1 MADDSGSDSDDE
13 AAVVDNAMLAAGIEG
28 DMTKTVK
35 INKGQLR
42 SLLVGIYKGSQSGA
56 LADATDLALDRASTA
71 EGLRSVN
78 KHYKEVIKVLGALAI
93 CELLSI
99 EVESSP
105 GSRTLLGALQQ
116 GRDALVVGALGGIA
130 GPDIFNG
137 ILVSG
142 VLGPSLGPVKA
153 FLKKN
158 VGDVCAQVWA
168 LPEGVVTLDDVE
180 RNVLQPARHI
190 ASKMTVVKDLLKKSY
205 SNLCVKVEDAI
216 IEKSRWV
223 ANEEQVDVVVD
234 RRRAVLSAAAVKVF
248 NEKLSFADIFRNAM
262 AYVARYEAF
271 LLSLTTRTLR
281 LPTLVQAYV
290 EEQLEDQVEVSTID
304 FGFSPVIHL
313 LDSRMEATGLQGLGG
328 RSGTLSLVRFSGLK
342 ALGGNNIAS
351 AAFAE
356 IVTGGVHGQVDV
368 AVLPVSL
375 WCTALSGNDQL
386 RLLRAVVKRE
396 LKKEVVAGKRE
407 TAKRKANA
415 LVTVAP
421 GAPGGRKCW
430 GCNQTG
436 HVKAN
441 CPKKKKPDGGAGAAS
456 GDD

>member
-1 MADDSGSDSDDE
+1 
-13 AAVVDNAMLAAGIEG
+13 
-28 DMTKTVK
+28 
-35 INKGQLR
+35 
-42 SLLVGIYKGSQSGA
+42 
-56 LADATDLALDRASTA
+56 
-71 EGLRSVN
+71 
-78 KHYKEVIKVLGALAI
+78 
-93 CELLSI
+93 
-99 EVESSP
+99 
-105 GSRTLLGALQQ
+105 LLGALQQ
-116 GRDALVVGALGGIA
+116 GRDALVVGPLGGIA

-142 VLGPSLGPVKA
+142 MLGPSLGPVKA

-180 RNVLQPARHI
+180 RNVLQPARLI
-190 ASKMTVVKDLLKKSY
+190 AGKMNVVKDLLKRSY
-205 SNLCVKVEDAI
+205 SNLCVKVEDVI
-216 IEKSRWV
+216 IEEGRWMANV
-223 ANEEQVDVVVD
+223 AHVDAPVD
-234 RRRAVLSAAAVKVF
+234 RRRVVLSAAAVKVF
-248 NEKLSFADIFRNAM
+248 NEKLSFADVFRNAM
-262 AYVARYEAF
+262 AYIARFEAF

-281 LPTLVQAYV
+281 LPTLVQAYA
-290 EEQLEDQVEVSTID
+290 EEQLEDQVEASTID
-304 FGFSPVIHL
+304 FGFSPVLHL
-313 LDSRMEATGLQGLGG
+313 LESRMEATGLQGLGG

-356 IVTGGVHGQVDV
+356 IVTGGVHGFVDV

-375 WCTALSGNDQL
+375 WCTALSGNGQL
-386 RLLRAVVKRE
+386 RLLRGVVKRE

-407 TAKRKANA
+407 TAKRKADA
-415 LVTVAP
+415 LVTAAP